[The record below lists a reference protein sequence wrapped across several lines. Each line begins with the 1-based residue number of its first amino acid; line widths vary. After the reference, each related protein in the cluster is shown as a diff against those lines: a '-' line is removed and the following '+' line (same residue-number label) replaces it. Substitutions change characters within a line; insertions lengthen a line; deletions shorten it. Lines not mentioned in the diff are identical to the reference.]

1 MIRDKICINHLEN
14 SSFRFCRI
22 FQNRAMIYFTLFR
35 NIPNKNISFFQTIF
49 FFPMPA
55 EQSKIPL
62 SIGVVRRLLP
72 STSLW
77 EVLGQGLAPTKPPW
91 PGSRG
96 SRGRQAMDQVGKQL
110 REHRTGLP
118 STVLGRGYY
127 RDWYNG

>member
-1 MIRDKICINHLEN
+1 MNFHMHHD
-14 SSFRFCRI
+14 SSG
-22 FQNRAMIYFTLFR
+22 
-35 NIPNKNISFFQTIF
+35 SG
-49 FFPMPA
+49 A

-96 SRGRQAMDQVGKQL
+96 SRGRQAMDQVVKQL
-110 REHRTGLP
+110 RELRTGLP